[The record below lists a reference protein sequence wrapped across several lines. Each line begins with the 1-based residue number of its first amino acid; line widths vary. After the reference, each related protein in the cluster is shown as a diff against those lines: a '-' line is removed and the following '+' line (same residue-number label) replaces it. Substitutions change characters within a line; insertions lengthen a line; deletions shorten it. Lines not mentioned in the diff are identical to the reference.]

1 LQGRMNATVRTINWG
16 TMPVGAMIGG
26 TLGST
31 VGVIGT
37 ILAGGGLQGA
47 AVLWI
52 VSKHVIRLKEMPKP
66 DEAQVAKKA
75 IKEKGLLQEREDEK
89 KCEVIYRE
97 MAGMTIVR
105 FADRSNG
112 GSWLVSG

>member
-1 LQGRMNATVRTINWG
+1 MQGRMNATVRTINWG

-31 VGVIGT
+31 VGIIGT

-52 VSKHVIRLKEMPKP
+52 VSKHVIRPKEMPKP
-66 DEAQVAKKA
+66 EEAQ
-75 IKEKGLLQEREDEK
+75 GFR
-89 KCEVIYRE
+89 
-97 MAGMTIVR
+97 
-105 FADRSNG
+105 
-112 GSWLVSG
+112 